1 MDKEL
6 RERNAREEA
15 LLRER
20 EKIAQR
26 RAKDER
32 NRLAVAEGERQRA
45 ADERRRLNND
55 PSIAAALVRID
66 AQEKAEQRRAAEAE
80 QRRYEAG
87 RVELE
92 KEKDRRRV
100 IWMSAGGSPEDFERS
115 WPGQV
120 SEIMQERLDRRDKQ
134 LRESSVF

>member
-66 AQEKAEQRRAAEAE
+66 AEEKAEQRRAAEAE

>member
-20 EKIAQR
+20 EEIAQR
-26 RAKDER
+26 RAKEER
-32 NRLAVAEGERQRA
+32 NRLAVAEGERQRLA
-45 ADERRRLNND
+45 EERRRLNND

-66 AQEKAEQRRAAEAE
+66 AEEKAEQRRAAEAE

-92 KEKDRRRV
+92 QEVDRRLAL
-100 IWMSAGGSPEDFERS
+100 WMASGGSPETFPRADVQR
-115 WPGQV
+115 
-120 SEIMQERLDRRDKQ
+120 EILMKRQQDRLRQQDQ
-134 LRESSVF
+134 ASVF

>member
-32 NRLAVAEGERQRA
+32 NRLAVAEGERQRVA
-45 ADERRRLNND
+45 EERRRLNND

-120 SEIMQERLDRRDKQ
+120 SEIMHERLDRRDKQ